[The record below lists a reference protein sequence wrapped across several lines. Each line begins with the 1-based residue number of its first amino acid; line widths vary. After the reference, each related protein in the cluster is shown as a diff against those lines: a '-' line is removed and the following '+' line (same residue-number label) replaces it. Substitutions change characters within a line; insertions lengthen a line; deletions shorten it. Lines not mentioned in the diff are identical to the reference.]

1 MSTAPRFAWF
11 IHVKTTEAWLRLPR
25 SERREVAGACLG
37 AAVAGAGA
45 LSIRH
50 FDAEAFTAECTDV
63 LLVETGSPLAYY
75 DFMERLRDSA
85 LITEPYFQI
94 VRIVPAV
101 EDGFRGFEERAGTTA
116 MAG

>member
-1 MSTAPRFAWF
+1 MPAAPRFAYF

-25 SERREVAGACLG
+25 AERRKTAEACFG
-37 AAVAGAGA
+37 AAISEPGA

-63 LLVETGSPLAYY
+63 LLVETTSPLVYY

-85 LITEPYFQI
+85 LITVPYFLI
-94 VRIVPAV
+94 VRIVPTI
-101 EDGFRGFEERAGTTA
+101 EDGFQGFEERAG
-116 MAG
+116 GP